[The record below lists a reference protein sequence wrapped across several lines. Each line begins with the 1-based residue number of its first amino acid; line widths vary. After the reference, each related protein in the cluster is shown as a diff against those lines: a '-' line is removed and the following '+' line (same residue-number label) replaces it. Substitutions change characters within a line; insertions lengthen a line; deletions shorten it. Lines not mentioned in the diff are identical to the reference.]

1 MHKYPQNNRKLR
13 PPLGEL
19 GMHFEAILGVLG
31 GSWGF
36 LGRLEAWSWR
46 ILAPRRVLGGVR
58 GGSWA
63 ILVAQMAPNLGP
75 KMASSWGLD
84 RTKIDANIARISDAF
99 ENRNLDGKSRFLN
112 RKIMFLGLHL
122 G

>member
-19 GMHFEAILGVLG
+19 GMHFEANLWVLGGLGGVLG
-31 GSWGF
+31 GLVASWGVVWADSGSQAR
-36 LGRLEAWSWR
+36 LGRRPGRL
-46 ILAPRRVLGGVR
+46 VGDFGGPE
-58 GGSWA
+58 G
-63 ILVAQMAPNLGP
+63 PNLGP

-99 ENRNLDGKSRFLN
+99 ENRNLDGTN
-112 RKIMFLGLHL
+112 
-122 G
+122 